1 VGERERGHRL
11 IVGYAATG
19 AAVII
24 VVHLSGGANGTQ
36 GGYVEHPVLRLL
48 GLVVWGALVGATT
61 GWLVRA
67 TPSRAVLPLGL
78 GTIFA
83 AIGFLVGLWFA
94 VNVQGQSVI
103 DGNERVQLLSSPEG
117 AGASWVIGASVGL
130 ALATKQPKPSRADA
144 WRTRG
149 VAVAVLLLGVL
160 AAWWEVL
167 GEASGRR
174 SGYAVGA
181 GIQRAWLVD
190 AALVALT
197 LLVVAGIRQRRDT
210 EPAIRDGT
218 GALMNGI
225 GRVGRGL
232 GCFVL
237 ICGLAGAPQ
246 ARRSSETP
254 RQVRTN
260 YRTLSIVGSA
270 ASRYMEER
278 GSVPP
283 TFDRSVASAHTHFAE
298 RSSPPSSR
306 TRMACVS
313 LSAPIMTGSRS
324 SHSFRG
330 SSTSPTGTARSAT
343 KAASG
348 SCRPVAM
355 LPVSAPFRKDAP
367 EASVRSVPRGAR

>member
-36 GGYVEHPVLRLL
+36 GGYVEHPVLRLV

-103 DGNERVQLLSSPEG
+103 DGNERVQLLSSLEG

-149 VAVAVLLLGVL
+149 VALAVLLLGVL

-174 SGYAVGA
+174 PGYAVGA

-190 AALVALT
+190 AALVAVT

-254 RQVRTN
+254 RQVRAN

-283 TFDRSVASAHTHFAE
+283 DLRSLRRFGAHALRGTVIASFEPYEDGVCVVVGTDHDGVAVIPLVSGIVYIPHRHG
-298 RSSPPSSR
+298 
-306 TRMACVS
+306 S
-313 LSAPIMTGSRS
+313 LSQEGDVGIIPA
-324 SHSFRG
+324 
-330 SSTSPTGTARSAT
+330 
-343 KAASG
+343 
-348 SCRPVAM
+348 CR
-355 LPVSAPFRKDAP
+355 DAP
-367 EASVRSVPRGAR
+367 R

>member
-36 GGYVEHPVLRLL
+36 GGYVEHPVLRLV
-48 GLVVWGALVGATT
+48 GLVVWGALVGATI

-94 VNVQGQSVI
+94 VNVQGQSLI
-103 DGNERVQLLSSPEG
+103 DGNERVQLLSSLEG
-117 AGASWVIGASVGL
+117 AGAGWVIGASVGL
-130 ALATKQPKPSRADA
+130 AFATKEPKPSRADA
-144 WRTRG
+144 RRTRG
-149 VAVAVLLLGVL
+149 VALAVLLLGVL
-160 AAWWEVL
+160 AAWWEVQ
-167 GEASGRR
+167 GQPSRR
-174 SGYAVGA
+174 RPGYAVGA
-181 GIQRAWLVD
+181 GIQRAYLVD
-190 AALVALT
+190 AALVAVT
-197 LLVVAGIRQRRDT
+197 LLVVAGIRQRRGT
-210 EPAIRDGT
+210 EPAIRDGD
-218 GALMNGI
+218 GALLNGI

-237 ICGLAGAPQ
+237 ICGLARAPQ

-254 RQVRTN
+254 RQVRAN

-283 TFDRSVASAHTHFAE
+283 DLRALRRFGAHALPGTVIASFEPHDDGVCVVVGTDHDGVAVVPLVSVIVYLPHRHG
-298 RSSPPSSR
+298 
-306 TRMACVS
+306 S
-313 LSAPIMTGSRS
+313 LSQEGGVGIIPA
-324 SHSFRG
+324 
-330 SSTSPTGTARSAT
+330 
-343 KAASG
+343 
-348 SCRPVAM
+348 CRRT
-355 LPVSAPFRKDAP
+355 LR
-367 EASVRSVPRGAR
+367 